1 MRIIKHY
8 NNIQGLEDRNF
19 SRGWYKTVPGF
30 LSGLNKKVSY
40 GAYNVGR
47 AASKLG
53 HDINQATGG
62 RIENAMNAIKSA
74 KDKILKPLPRFG
86 GATQK
91 EPLRNLTDY
100 QIKRK
105 TLEHHN
111 KVTKFVNDAKNNPQR
126 TAGRVVRTGVEN
138 PLLGALY
145 GSAALGVPGA
155 GSVLKIPGINGATI
169 ALGKAVTPRSV
180 QRQLRKMARAD
191 YSKIGNNIKNN
202 ISNASNNIKNSI
214 SNASSNIKDNISNAS
229 SNISDKVNTLK
240 DRLKNFLNIQ
250 KQQPKP

>member
-1 MRIIKHY
+1 MRIIKHH
-8 NNIQGLEDRNF
+8 NNIQSLEDRNF
-19 SRGWYKTVPGF
+19 SRGWYKSVPGF
-30 LSGLNKKVSY
+30 LSGLNKRVSY

-53 HDINQATGG
+53 HNINQATGG
-62 RIENAMNAIKSA
+62 RIEKAIDAVKSA
-74 KDKILKPLPRFG
+74 KNKIIKPYPHF
-86 GATQK
+86 ATDPK
-91 EPLRNLTDY
+91 EPLRNLTDQ

-111 KVTKFVNDAKNNPQR
+111 KVTKFVKDIKDNPQKA
-126 TAGRVVRTGVEN
+126 AGMVARAGVEN
-138 PLLGALY
+138 PLIGALY

-155 GSVLKIPGINGATI
+155 KTVLGIPGINGATI
-169 ALGKAVTPRSV
+169 ALGRSITPV
-180 QRQLRKMARAD
+180 PLQLKLRKLARAD

-202 ISNASNNIKNSI
+202 ISNAS
-214 SNASSNIKDNISNAS
+214 SNV
-229 SNISDKVNTLK
+229 SDKVNTLK

>member
-74 KDKILKPLPRFG
+74 KKKIIKSYPHF
-86 GATQK
+86 ATDPK

-111 KVTKFVNDAKNNPQR
+111 KVTKFVNDAKNNPQKA
-126 TAGRVVRTGVEN
+126 AGQVVRAGVEN

-169 ALGKAVTPRSV
+169 ALGRYITPVPV
-180 QRQLRKMARAD
+180 QLQLRKLARAD
-191 YSKIGNNIKNN
+191 YRKIGNNIKNN

-214 SNASSNIKDNISNAS
+214 SNASNNIKNSISNVS
-229 SNISDKVNTLK
+229 SNVSDKVNTLK
-240 DRLKNFLNIQ
+240 DRVKNFLNIQ

>member
-8 NNIQGLEDRNF
+8 NDIQSLEDRNF
-19 SRGWYKTVPGF
+19 SRGWYKSVPGF

-62 RIENAMNAIKSA
+62 RIEKAIDAVKSA
-74 KDKILKPLPRFG
+74 KKKIIKSYPHF
-86 GATQK
+86 ATDPK

-111 KVTKFVNDAKNNPQR
+111 KVTKFVKDVKDNPQKA
-126 TAGRVVRTGVEN
+126 AGMVARAGVEN
-138 PLLGALY
+138 PLIGALY

-155 GSVLKIPGINGATI
+155 KTVLGIPGINGATI
-169 ALGKAVTPRSV
+169 ALGRSITPV
-180 QRQLRKMARAD
+180 PLQLKLRKLARAD

-202 ISNASNNIKNSI
+202 ISNASNNIKNNI
-214 SNASSNIKDNISNAS
+214 NNVSSNV
-229 SNISDKVNTLK
+229 SDKVNTLK
-240 DRLKNFLNIQ
+240 DRVKNFLNIQ